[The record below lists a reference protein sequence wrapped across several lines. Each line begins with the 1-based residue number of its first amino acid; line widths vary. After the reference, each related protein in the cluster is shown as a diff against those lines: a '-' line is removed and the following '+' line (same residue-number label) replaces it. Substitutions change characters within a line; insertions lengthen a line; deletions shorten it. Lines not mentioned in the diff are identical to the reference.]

1 MPYIVKD
8 SLMSLILSIVGI
20 VLLGSVPFMFQGMAF
35 QAGTYFDGVKELLNK
50 LMHPSELMYF
60 TASGGGGQYSLFP
73 DLWSIY
79 SYSLTI
85 LFSAFFI
92 ALILALL
99 FAIFIFSL
107 PPRATEKIRVFSFV
121 FESIPDIMIA
131 IGMQFFIIW
140 FFKKTNILLFEIV
153 SFSDQK
159 TYFVPT
165 FCLTVLPT
173 LLILRILLLN
183 MEDELGKLYVDTA
196 RSKGLSRFRILWR
209 HVLPNT
215 LLSVFHQSRNILWF
229 MLSNL
234 LMVEY
239 LFNIYGITT
248 FVREN
253 GEPAIFTIS
262 MILLFV
268 PMFLFFTAGRI
279 LTYKWVGEK

>member
-1 MPYIVKD
+1 
-8 SLMSLILSIVGI
+8 
-20 VLLGSVPFMFQGMAF
+20 MFQGLSF
-35 QAGTYFDGVKELLNK
+35 QAGTYIDGVKELISQL
-50 LMHPSELMYF
+50 LHPSELMYF
-60 TASGGGGQYSLFP
+60 TDGGGGQYSLFP
-73 DLWSIY
+73 DLWHIY

-92 ALILALL
+92 ALTLALL
-99 FAIFIFSL
+99 LAIFIFSL

-121 FESIPDIMIA
+121 FESLPDVLIA
-131 IGMQFFIIW
+131 IAMQFFIIW
-140 FFKKTNILLFEIV
+140 FFKKTNILLFQIV

-159 TYFVPT
+159 TYFIPIL
-165 FCLTVLPT
+165 CLTVLPT

-183 MEDELGKLYVDTA
+183 MEEELGKLYVDTA
-196 RSKGLSRFRILWR
+196 RSKGMSRFRILWR

-234 LMVEY
+234 LMVEF

-268 PMFLFFTAGRI
+268 PMFLFFTVGRI
-279 LTYKWVGEK
+279 VTFKWVGEK